1 MAGFGGSQPV
11 DLSRASEMEVLAA
24 LVAVVCISHRRR
36 PVRPVDEDVAPEASA
51 RELIASR
58 LAILS
63 ERMRES
69 GGDPDGRAV
78 RDAQAAWAREQEL
91 ITSDSVIATVQ
102 GVRATITHVGHTEAR
117 TALDDLQQ
125 QAADHPEGVPG
136 YVVAAGRVRFDDLM
150 RRDVQ

>member
-1 MAGFGGSQPV
+1 VNA
-11 DLSRASEMEVLAA
+11 AIIVLVA
-24 LVAVVCISHRRR
+24 LVAVVCIIRLRH
-36 PVRPVDEDVAPEASA
+36 PVRPVGEDAVPEVSA

-63 ERMRES
+63 ERIREG

-91 ITSDSVIATVQ
+91 ITSDSVIATVR
-102 GVRATITHVGHTEAR
+102 GVRATITHVGAAEAR
-117 TALDDLQQ
+117 AVLDDLQQ

-136 YVVAAGRVRFDDLM
+136 YVVAAGRMRFDELM
-150 RRDVQ
+150 RRHVQ